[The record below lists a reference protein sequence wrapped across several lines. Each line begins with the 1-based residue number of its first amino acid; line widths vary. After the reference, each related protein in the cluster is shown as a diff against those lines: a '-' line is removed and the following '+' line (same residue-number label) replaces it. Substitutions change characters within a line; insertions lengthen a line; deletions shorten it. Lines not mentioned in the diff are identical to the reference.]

1 MRISDW
7 SSDVCSSYLFQQAV
21 FVLFSDTPHT
31 LEKIYEDAIDVEKH
45 GHGLALQEVAALYL
59 IAPINEQDVHGAEN
73 PRITFRWDADVD
85 LLGPDEF
92 ETQLFVSA
100 LRPSLTIHPL
110 NISHRSE
117 EPTSELQQLMRI
129 PYAVFCLQTQNE
141 RQESQASINILK

>member
-1 MRISDW
+1 MR
-7 SSDVCSSYLFQQAV
+7 VLFRSV
-21 FVLFSDTPHT
+21 FGLFSDTPHT

-85 LLGPDEF
+85 LLGSDEF

-100 LRPSLTIHPL
+100 LRHGQGLWPDEKWPARNLLLVGDPDTSALADLNQNRTLNTKQMNPS
-110 NISHRSE
+110 E
-117 EPTSELQQLMRI
+117 
-129 PYAVFCLQTQNE
+129 
-141 RQESQASINILK
+141 